1 MSARRVERA
10 AASPYVWI
18 GSLVVAVISVVTRW
32 WAFPRY
38 DTRTHGAE
46 LAQAVS
52 ASSVL
57 VCAYLLARRHPDN
70 PMWALTLCFG
80 LAGLIQDFFGPNRL
94 LWTIGLAASEWPAV
108 FLVWLSLAYP
118 TGHLRSRLDRVLL
131 AWVWAVAAIAA
142 ARMFTE
148 RSNFP
153 VWRSLLAIDAW
164 HAKTSDIEQVAL
176 YGALPAGLVFLG
188 RLITRAI
195 SARRGPRRVSMPL
208 LVAAIGATI
217 WFLAQV
223 PFVGRSGFARAIID
237 DFYWFSLLIQ
247 ASIPIAFA
255 IGALTGRW
263 SRSVVAALM
272 IELDGA
278 PPGAVQP
285 ALAHVLRDPELEVL
299 LRRPDGSGFV
309 RPDGTPIA
317 WEAAN
322 VPASRSWTPI
332 GADAHEVGVVVY
344 DAELDAE
351 PDLIRSTIAAARF
364 ALENERLHADLQA
377 QMIELR
383 ASRTRVVEA
392 ADAERRKI
400 ERNLHDGVQQRLYT
414 VGMELDRARQA
425 AADRDDD
432 TVLGEH
438 LEQVDAA
445 LRTAIEDL
453 RDVAR
458 GIDPPVLI
466 NRGLEAALRS
476 HTRRSPVPV
485 VITNALTTRL
495 SAPIETA
502 TYYVASEAFLN
513 AVRHAQASRITIELR
528 GIDGELVVAIVDDGV
543 GGADEHRGTGLR
555 GLRDRADALDGT
567 LRIDSPLGAGTR
579 IELRLPLDGR

>member
-1 MSARRVERA
+1 M
-10 AASPYVWI
+10 
-18 GSLVVAVISVVTRW
+18 TR
-32 WAFPRY
+32 
-38 DTRTHGAE
+38 
-46 LAQAVS
+46 
-52 ASSVL
+52 
-57 VCAYLLARRHPDN
+57 
-70 PMWALTLCFG
+70 
-80 LAGLIQDFFGPNRL
+80 
-94 LWTIGLAASEWPAV
+94 
-108 FLVWLSLAYP
+108 
-118 TGHLRSRLDRVLL
+118 
-131 AWVWAVAAIAA
+131 AIAA
-142 ARMFTE
+142 R
-148 RSNFP
+148 
-153 VWRSLLAIDAW
+153 
-164 HAKTSDIEQVAL
+164 H
-176 YGALPAGLVFLG
+176 
-188 RLITRAI
+188 
-195 SARRGPRRVSMPL
+195 GPRRVSIPL
-208 LVAAIGATI
+208 LVAAAGATI

-223 PFVGRSGFARAIID
+223 PFVGRNGFARAIID

-278 PPGAVQP
+278 APGAVEP
-285 ALAHVLRDPELEVL
+285 ALARVLRDPDLKVL
-299 LRRPDGSGFV
+299 LRRPDGSGYV
-309 RPDGTPIA
+309 RPDGTAAA
-317 WEAAN
+317 WDHAS
-322 VPASRSWTPI
+322 VPASRSWAPI
-332 GADAHEVGVVVY
+332 GVNANEVGVVLY

-383 ASRTRVVEA
+383 ASRARVVEA

-414 VGMELDRARQA
+414 VGMELDRARHA
-425 AADRDDD
+425 AANRDASDSAD
-432 TVLGEH
+432 GDGVSEH

-485 VITNALTTRL
+485 AITNALTTRL

-502 TYYVASEAFLN
+502 AYYVVSEAFLN
-513 AVRHAQASRITIELR
+513 AVRHAQASRIAIDLR
-528 GIDGELVVAIVDDGV
+528 CVDDELVVAIVDDGV
-543 GGADEHRGTGLR
+543 GGADEQRGTGLR

-579 IELRLPLDGR
+579 LDLRLPLNAG